1 MMASFMLYCIK
12 HMRDLLWNELTVA
25 CELPAIGRYGPAAW
39 LSACLVMLFL
49 CFPPQPVSAQTLSG
63 LPADLQLSRLDD
75 QLVLSAQVPLELSP
89 AVEDAVK
96 KGVAI
101 YFVEEVEIS
110 KDRWY
115 WYDKIVMQQSRHY
128 RLAYQPLTR
137 KWRVVVSAES
147 NFLNEPGMALSQ
159 TFERLPD
166 ALAFVGRVS
175 AWRLGPLSDLEGELR
190 YTLNFRLRLDTSALP
205 RPLQI
210 GLIGQSDWNVAA
222 SKSMRF
228 TVDAIK

>member
-1 MMASFMLYCIK
+1 MLTLVIC
-12 HMRDLLWNELTVA
+12 
-25 CELPAIGRYGPAAW
+25 LPPQAAW
-39 LSACLVMLFL
+39 
-49 CFPPQPVSAQTLSG
+49 AQTLSV
-63 LPADLQLSRLDD
+63 LPVDLQLSRLDD

-89 AVEDAVK
+89 AVEDAAK

-115 WYDKIVMQQSRHY
+115 WSDKIVMEQRRHY

-166 ALAFVGRVS
+166 ALAFIGRVS
-175 AWRLGPLSDLEGELR
+175 AWRLGALTSLEGDIR
-190 YTLNFRLRLDTSALP
+190 YTLNFRLQLDTSALP

-222 SKSMRF
+222 SKTMRF
-228 TVDAIK
+228 TADAVK